1 MQIGND
7 ELSKVYDN
15 AIEPAIRACGLD
27 PKRIDKH
34 NEGGLLTRE
43 IFRSIKE
50 SDIVVADLTNERPN
64 CYLEVGYTV
73 GIGKTGRLVLTVRED
88 HSPDNSD
95 YRPGGPKVHFD
106 IAAYDMCFWNPR
118 NLEQFRDELER
129 RIRRAQARRTG
140 SVVSQPSPWEDTWFA
155 QHEEVARDDL
165 KKSGKLGFM
174 EARFTLS
181 DTKLHVATQLR
192 EAAKEARKAAKFDK
206 LDPPAEVPVLKV
218 GDGEPKPKNEG
229 IVARGTDAWG
239 CYYWAL
245 SQNGDFYMLRPLDD
259 SAWPRRDGRIIIP
272 EQVWRITRIL
282 LFGYG
287 LYRHLEVAGATTVNI
302 IMRHAGLTDR
312 TLAEDN
318 GVDLKDLDHKC
329 VEDEVTSDI
338 QVPHEEI
345 DSRLVGLVAE
355 LSRKVFAL
363 FDFFDELDD
372 NWYER
377 AVGKVRAA

>member
-7 ELSKVYDN
+7 QLSEVYDN
-15 AIEPAIRACGLD
+15 AIEPAIRACGLE

-34 NEGGLLTRE
+34 NEGGLLTSE

-73 GIGKTGRLVLTVRED
+73 GIGKTRRLVLTVREN

-95 YRPGGPKVHFD
+95 YQPGGPKVHFD

-129 RIRRAQARRTG
+129 RIRRAQARRIEP
-140 SVVSQPSPWEDTWFA
+140 VVSQPSPWDDIWFA
-155 QHEEVARDDL
+155 QHERMARDHL
-165 KKSGKLGFM
+165 QGSGKSGFM

-181 DTKLHVATQLR
+181 DTKLHTVTQLR
-192 EAAKEARKAAKFDK
+192 DAAREARRAAKFDRMSG
-206 LDPPAEVPVLKV
+206 PAEVPVLIG
-218 GDGEPKPKNEG
+218 GDGGPKPKNEG
-229 IVARGTDAWG
+229 IVARDTDSWG
-239 CYYWAL
+239 CFYWAL
-245 SQNGDFYMLRPLDD
+245 RENGDFYMLRPLDD
-259 SAWPRRDGRIIIP
+259 SRWPRWEGRITIP
-272 EQVWRITRIL
+272 EQVYRITRIL

-287 LYRHLEVAGATTVNI
+287 LYKHLEVAGATTVNI

-312 TLAEDN
+312 TLYD
-318 GVDLKDLDHKC
+318 GKDRGRKC
-329 VEDEVTSDI
+329 VEDEVPSDI
-338 QVPHEEI
+338 QVSHEEI

-377 AVGKVRAA
+377 TVGKVRAA